1 MFLHHRVVRPLAV
14 LRLQVATPQVVHKFL
29 AVLLV
34 PSHQVVAHLVMF
46 LPHRVVHHLIVF
58 LPVAVLVKNQVVLV
72 PLRVITHNLL
82 AVLRLVVVIPQAAL
96 QALLI
101 VHLVHQVVVLVKLL
115 LLDL

>member
-1 MFLHHRVVRPLAV
+1 MFLIHRVARPLAV
-14 LRLQVATPQVVHKFL
+14 LHPLVATPQAVHKL
-29 AVLLV
+29 RAVLLV

-46 LPHRVVHHLIVF
+46 LPHRVVHHLVAL

-72 PLRVITHNLL
+72 PLLIVHLVRVALIH
-82 AVLRLVVVIPQAAL
+82 QAAL